1 LDKNLLCKK
10 IQEIYPDI
18 GECGIDVWVDFD
30 DEQKR
35 WTVHLKKDDHG
46 LKTYLELG
54 DAEKC
59 MNGVQCISLGIEV
72 AQLKDSIQRMPKNR

>member
-1 LDKNLLCKK
+1 MDKNMLCKK

-18 GECGIDVWVDFD
+18 GECGIDISVNFD

-35 WTVHLKKDDHG
+35 WTVNLKKDDHE
-46 LKTYLELG
+46 LKTYLEHG

-59 MNGVQCISLGIEV
+59 IKGVQCVSLGIEV
-72 AQLKDSIQRMPKNR
+72 AQLKDSIQRMPTR